1 MTVLAQAYNGTR
13 QTTSN
18 KAIKSL
24 SDMKGMKL
32 RVPSAA
38 ANLAFAKYTGASPTP
53 MAFLKF
59 TLHYKLMQLMVKKI
73 LYQQ

>member
-18 KAIKSL
+18 KAIKTL
-24 SDMKGMKL
+24 ADMKGMKL

-38 ANLAFAKYTGASPTP
+38 ANLAYAKIYRCSTYTYG
-53 MAFLKF
+53 FL
-59 TLHYKLMQLMVKKI
+59 
-73 LYQQ
+73 